1 MHKERAGKLETSP
14 QFFLQTI
21 PELQTLM
28 SRIFRKNIL
37 AKQVG
42 TRSKG
47 IPGTY
52 GDFDQLL
59 ISVEGAFNFEND
71 FFKK

>member
-1 MHKERAGKLETSP
+1 MS
-14 QFFLQTI
+14 I

-28 SRIFRKNIL
+28 SSIFRKTYFGL
-37 AKQVG
+37 

-47 IPGTY
+47 IPSTY

-59 ISVEGAFNFEND
+59 ISVEGAFNFENEL
-71 FFKK
+71 KK